1 MDLNQKPFNVEH
13 IRGLFFVRLY
23 NRYVVNRQYNNGAFR
38 NVYAGKKARRCGKN
52 DKMAGDIKCKTI
64 F

>member
-13 IRGLFFVRLY
+13 IRGLFLC
-23 NRYVVNRQYNNGAFR
+23 GAFR